1 MAQPRSYKLWLSLIV
16 VAALVGGAYYYFVA
30 RQTVPKA
37 EFVTAN
43 IGRSDIIQSVTA
55 TGDLQPVTTVEISSQ
70 ISGLI
75 LEVHVDF
82 NSKVKQGDLLARID
96 PATYQVRL
104 NSSKAQLAN
113 TEANHNLVKLNTER
127 TRTLRAQELVSQQ
140 ELDQAEAQLTQA
152 NAQLQIQKASVQ
164 TAEVDLARCNLYA
177 PIDGIVMDRVAEVGK
192 TVAAS
197 LNAPKLFQIAA
208 DLTQMQI
215 EADVAEGDIGSIEV
229 GQSVNFT
236 VDAYPNRQFRG
247 KVSQIRNSPVVVQNV
262 VTYVTI
268 IDVKNDDLK
277 LKPGM
282 TANVSI
288 IVARKEDVL
297 RIANSAL
304 RVRIPENLL
313 PSTSSSPTSATAPK
327 VATREQ
333 IQQLMN
339 EAGAAAGARRLSPE
353 VRARLIQLAKERNLT
368 LPDRLTRAASEES
381 GGVTERTVYKLGGT
395 TDAPKV
401 LPVTVKLG
409 ITDGSA
415 TEVLEGLAEGD
426 AVITSAFQA
435 AAPAS
440 SAPANPFGGGAPG
453 PRR

>member
-1 MAQPRSYKLWLSLIV
+1 MAQPRSYKLWLTLIV
-16 VAALVGGAYYYFVA
+16 VAALIGGAYYYFVA

-75 LEVHVDF
+75 LEVLVDF

-104 NSSKAQLAN
+104 SSAKAQLAN

-164 TAEVDLARCNLYA
+164 TAEVDLARCNIYA

-197 LNAPKLFQIAA
+197 LNAPKLFLIAA

-215 EADVAEGDIGSIEV
+215 EADVAEGDIGNIQID
-229 GQSVNFT
+229 QSVNFT

-288 IVARKEDVL
+288 IISRKEDVL

-313 PSTSSSPTSATAPK
+313 PASTEPKSATLK

-333 IQQLMN
+333 IQQLMT
-339 EAGAAAGARRLSPE
+339 EAGAASGARRLTPE
-353 VRARLIQLAKERNLT
+353 VRARLIQLAKERNLE
-368 LPDRLTRAASEES
+368 LPARLTRAGSDES

-395 TDAPKV
+395 PDDPKV

-415 TEVLEGLAEGD
+415 TEVIEGLAEGD

-435 AAPAS
+435 SAPAS
-440 SAPANPFGGGAPG
+440 SAASNPFGGAASG

>member
-1 MAQPRSYKLWLSLIV
+1 MAQPRSYKLWLTLIV
-16 VAALVGGAYYYFVA
+16 AAALAGGAYYYFVA
-30 RQTVPKA
+30 RQTLPKA
-37 EFVTAN
+37 EFVTAA

-75 LEVHVDF
+75 LEVLVDF

-104 NSSKAQLAN
+104 SSAKAQLAN

-152 NAQLQIQKASVQ
+152 NAQLQIQKAAVQ
-164 TAEVDLARCNLYA
+164 TAEVDLARCNIYA

-197 LNAPKLFQIAA
+197 LNAPKLFLIAA

-215 EADVAEGDIGSIEV
+215 EADVAEGDIGNIAID
-229 GQSVNFT
+229 QSVNFT

-288 IVARKEDVL
+288 IVSRKEDVL

-313 PSTSSSPTSATAPK
+313 PAAPVSKSATAPK

-333 IQQLMN
+333 IQQLMT
-339 EAGAAAGARRLSPE
+339 EAGAAAGARRLAPE
-353 VRARLIQLAKERNLT
+353 VRARLIQLAKERNLE
-368 LPDRLTRAASEES
+368 LPARLTRTSSDES

-395 TDAPKV
+395 ADAPKV
-401 LPVTVKLG
+401 IPVTVKLG

-415 TEVLEGLAEGD
+415 TEVIEGLAEGD

-435 AAPAS
+435 SAPAAS
-440 SAPANPFGGGAPG
+440 GAANPFGGGASG

>member
-1 MAQPRSYKLWLSLIV
+1 MAKPRSYKLWLTLLV
-16 VAALVGGAYYYFVA
+16 VAALAGGAYYYFVA
-30 RQTVPKA
+30 RKTVPKA

-43 IGRSDIIQSVTA
+43 IARSDIIQSVTA

-75 LEVHVDF
+75 LEVNVDF

-104 NSSKAQLAN
+104 SSAKAQLAN
-113 TEANHNLVKLNTER
+113 TQANHDLVKLNTER
-127 TRTLRAQELVSQQ
+127 TRALRAQELVSQQ
-140 ELDQAEAQLTQA
+140 ELDQAEALLTQA

-177 PIDGIVMDRVAEVGK
+177 PIDGIVMDRIAEVGK

-229 GQSVNFT
+229 CQSVNFT

-247 KVSQIRNSPVVVQNV
+247 KVSQIRNSPIIVQNV

-268 IDVKNDDLK
+268 IDVSNDDLK

-313 PSTSSSPTSATAPK
+313 PSAAAPSATATLK

-333 IQQLMN
+333 IQQLMT
-339 EAGAAAGARRLSPE
+339 EAGATAGSRRLAPE
-353 VRARLIQLAKERNLT
+353 VRARLIQLAKERNLE
-368 LPDRLTRAASEES
+368 LPARLIRAGSDES
-381 GGVTERTVYKLGGT
+381 GGITERTVYKLGGT
-395 TDAPKV
+395 PDAPKV

-435 AAPAS
+435 
-440 SAPANPFGGGAPG
+440 SAPTGSAASNPFGGGASG

>member
-1 MAQPRSYKLWLSLIV
+1 MAKLGSPKLWLILIV
-16 VAALVGGAYYYFVA
+16 IAAIGGGYFYYSKRTA
-30 RQTVPKA
+30 LPPA
-37 EFVTAN
+37 EFITAT
-43 IGRSDIIQSVTA
+43 ITRSDIVQSVTA

-75 LEVHVDF
+75 KEVLVDF
-82 NSKVKQGDLLARID
+82 NSQVKQGDLLARID
-96 PATYQVRL
+96 PATYEVRL
-104 NSSKAQLAN
+104 NSTRAQLAN
-113 TEANHNLVKLNTER
+113 TRANHNLVKLNTER
-127 TRTLRAQELVSQQ
+127 TRALRSQELVSQQ

-152 NAQLQIQKASVQ
+152 EAQLQIQQASVQ

-197 LNAPKLFQIAA
+197 LNAPKLFTLAA
-208 DLTQMQI
+208 DLTKMQI
-215 EADVAEGDIGSIEV
+215 EADVAEGDIGTV
-229 GQSVNFT
+229 QLGQAVNFT

-268 IDVKNDDLK
+268 IDVHNDDLK

-288 IVARKEDVL
+288 VIARKEDVL

-313 PSTSSSPTSATAPK
+313 PAPK
-327 VATREQ
+327 LAADAPKPATREQ
-333 IQQLMN
+333 IQQLMT
-339 EAGAAAGARRLSPE
+339 EAGANPNSRRIAPE
-353 VRARLIQLAKERNLT
+353 VRARLIQLAKERKLE
-368 LPDRLTRAASEES
+368 LPARLTR
-381 GGVTERTVYKLGGT
+381 GGDDEHGGIAIRTVYKLGGT
-395 TDAPKV
+395 PTDPKV
-401 LPVTVKLG
+401 IPVTVKTG

-415 TEVLEGLAEGD
+415 TEVIEGLEEGD
-426 AVITSAFQA
+426 AIITSAYQPGA
-435 AAPAS
+435 TTGSAS
-440 SAPANPFGGGAPG
+440 TPNPFGGGG
-453 PRR
+453 GRR